1 LMGAST
7 LSATRF
13 ALFNALG
20 AALWAAVVGGI
31 GWVFGQAAEQ
41 LLGEIRHFE
50 LWILGGLAAL
60 GLITW
65 LVRRRR
71 SR

>member
-1 LMGAST
+1 MGAST

-20 AALWAAVVGGI
+20 AVLWAVVVGGI

-41 LLGEIRHFE
+41 LLGDLRHLE
-50 LWILGGLAAL
+50 LWLLGGLAVL
-60 GLITW
+60 GLVIW

-71 SR
+71 AP